1 MANQSPMI
9 SIPLKSTDE
18 VDWTTPIRHLIS
30 QSYGESPDNYAS
42 ECASLQ
48 RCRQDAV
55 RGAGSDST
63 ARDLLYKYFGQL
75 ELLELRFSEIRVT
88 FPWKD
93 AFTGKLTTQTSI
105 AFEKASILFQIASVH
120 SSLAAS
126 QSRSDPEGIKR
137 AFHYFRTCAGMLTYI
152 NDNFLH
158 APSTDLS
165 REVVKFLVALILA
178 QATEVFLEKCTEE
191 KKGSGLISKVAAQT
205 AGMYTA
211 LTEQVKEFMGKGI
224 FDRNWV
230 TLIQIKAKYVSSLA
244 QYHRSLA
251 DNALSKHG
259 DALVRLTQA
268 ETLAKESQ
276 WLCSSFNPNSNAS
289 PTLPAD
295 AASALS
301 DRIKSHLSLCT
312 DVKTTAQRENDLIYN
327 AVLPKPDSLPQ
338 IETTSVAS
346 VATPISIQE
355 VYGAPE
361 VQKVIG
367 QDIFLRLIPL
377 SVHESASV
385 YSEEKAKLVRGE
397 VESVELA
404 ESQARSAIEA
414 MGVKEGIA
422 KFKAILKESA
432 DDDDDV
438 DVIPSEVRR
447 WIDEIASFESRDP
460 LTSLLS
466 QLTQRKSN
474 AESVLSSISSNLSQ
488 ESHTTETLR
497 VQYGVKYTQEPSASI
512 TRDIRRELKELQ
524 DHLGKAEGSDRQ
536 VEGLWEGVRADV
548 GVLLGWG
555 RESELEELFRRAMN
569 DQGGQSAS
577 EHARSLLDLD
587 EGINGDEEAKER
599 AVIAELVSE
608 IEERLG
614 RSSKIARERGE
625 ILKDLKEKIQ
635 TDDVSHLL
643 LLNRKNTSVEPTL
656 FAAELE
662 KFRPYQQRLGETVV
676 QQETVLSEV
685 GAFWKKL
692 REVGGGKRFN
702 RISGGGG
709 RNGLARRWEEREKR
723 KKEIVSRFGRAR
735 GVYMEVRDGIAKGL
749 AFYNDLSQ
757 LVSALESTV
766 KELVER
772 RNREREALVRQLE
785 VEKRLSGGA
794 GLMGPSPTSQRDS
807 GPPPPLPPPP
817 PSSASG
823 HDLSASLAGISLS
836 NPSKPPPPISSY
848 TYPYVSPPN
857 HSQTQWRNTPTPPV
871 SQSPHD
877 QQQQPYF
884 PQPPPS
890 QSSTQPTYTNNSYPS
905 YPSSSP
911 TTQQNQQQQYQQY
924 GNYTSPP
931 PPPSAPPST
940 YAPPPPPPDPYASLG
955 LFNLGNSPSTT
966 TSPPPLPS
974 SSRQQGQQSYGSGF
988 PSQPPQQQGYSGQ
1001 GSYGRYSS
1009 PPPPPPQQA
1018 YGGFQSP
1025 PPQAPQQQQQN
1036 YQQGYGGYNPSPP
1049 LQQQPPYQ
1057 GYQGFPPPP
1066 PQPQPHQQQSY
1077 QGYQDPRGYSGNQ
1090 GYGSGR

>member
-9 SIPLKSTDE
+9 SIPLKSTDD

-30 QSYGESPDNYAS
+30 QSYGESPDSYAT

-88 FPWKD
+88 FPWRD

-165 REVVKFLVALILA
+165 REVIKFLVALILA

-191 KKGSGLISKVAAQT
+191 KKGSGLVSKVAAQT
-205 AGMYTA
+205 AAMYTA

-230 TLIQIKAKYVSSLA
+230 TLIQIKAKYISSLA
-244 QYHRSLA
+244 QYYRSLA
-251 DNALSKHG
+251 DKAQSKHG
-259 DALVRLTQA
+259 DALVRLTLA
-268 ETLAKESQ
+268 ESLAKESQ
-276 WLCSSFNPNSNAS
+276 SLCSSFNPNPNAS

-301 DRIKSHLSLCT
+301 DRIKAHLSLCS
-312 DVKTTAQRENDLIYN
+312 DAKSTAQRENDLIYN
-327 AVLPKPDSLPQ
+327 AVLPNADSLPQ
-338 IETTSVAS
+338 IETTSVAL

-397 VESVELA
+397 VERVELA
-404 ESQARSAIEA
+404 ESQTRSAIDA
-414 MGVKEGIA
+414 MGVREGLS
-422 KFKAILKESA
+422 KFKAILRESA
-432 DDDDDV
+432 DDNDEADI
-438 DVIPSEVRR
+438 IPPEVRR
-447 WIDEIASFESRDP
+447 WTDEITSFESRDP

-466 QLTQRKSN
+466 QLAQHKSN
-474 AESVLSSISSNLSQ
+474 VHSILSSISSNLSQ

-497 VQYGVKYTQEPSASI
+497 VQYGVKFTQEPSASI
-512 TRDIRRELKELQ
+512 TRDMRRELKEYQ
-524 DHLGKAEGSDRQ
+524 DHLGKAEGSDKQ
-536 VEGLWEGVRADV
+536 VEVLWEGARADV
-548 GVLLGWG
+548 GILLGWG
-555 RESELEELFRRAMN
+555 REGELEDLFARAMSN
-569 DQGGQSAS
+569 PEGERG
-577 EHARSLLDLD
+577 ERTRSLLDLD
-587 EGINGDEEAKER
+587 EGLSNDEEAKER
-599 AVIAELVSE
+599 ALIGELVSE
-608 IEERLG
+608 IDERLG
-614 RSSKIARERGE
+614 RLSKISRERGE
-625 ILKDLKEKIQ
+625 VLKDLKDKIQ

-643 LLNRKNTSVEPTL
+643 LLNRRNTSVEPTL

-662 KFRPYQQRLGETVV
+662 KFRPYQQRIEQTVI

-692 REVGGGKRFN
+692 REVGGGKRVH
-702 RISGGGG
+702 RMSGGG

-723 KKEIVSRFGRAR
+723 KKELVVRFGRAR
-735 GVYMEVRDGIAKGL
+735 DVYMEVRDGIAKGL
-749 AFYNDLSQ
+749 AFYTDLSQ
-757 LVSALESTV
+757 LVSTLETTTKDFV
-766 KELVER
+766 DR
-772 RNREREALVRQLE
+772 RTRERDGLVRQLE
-785 VEKRLSGGA
+785 VEKRLSSGGA
-794 GLMGPSPTSQRDS
+794 GSVASNLTGQRAG

-817 PSSASG
+817 PSSTSG
-823 HDLSASLAGISLS
+823 DDLSASLAGMNFA
-836 NPSKPPPPISSY
+836 NPSKPPPATPSY
-848 TYPYVSPPN
+848 ASPHN
-857 HSQTQWRNTPTPPV
+857 QSQTQWRNTPTPPI
-871 SQSPHD
+871 SHSP
-877 QQQQPYF
+877 QQQPPHYM
-884 PQPPPS
+884 
-890 QSSTQPTYTNNSYPS
+890 
-905 YPSSSP
+905 
-911 TTQQNQQQQYQQY
+911 
-924 GNYTSPP
+924 PP
-931 PPPSAPPST
+931 PPPASQSSYANNHPSYPTSTPVTQHSLSQQYQSYGNLPPPPPQFTPPSSLT
-940 YAPPPPPPDPYASLG
+940 SPPPPDPYA
-955 LFNLGNSPSTT
+955 NLGMFNFGGSS
-966 TSPPPLPS
+966 TSPPPPPPT
-974 SSRQQGQQSYGSGF
+974 SRQQGQQPYGGGF
-988 PSQPPQQQGYSGQ
+988 PPQTQQQGYGGYSGN
-1001 GSYGRYSS
+1001 GSYEKYSS
-1009 PPPPPPQQA
+1009 PPPPPSQQP

-1025 PPQAPQQQQQN
+1025 DLRPQQSYGGGYNTQPPPPPPQQQQQ
-1036 YQQGYGGYNPSPP
+1036 
-1049 LQQQPPYQ
+1049 QQPSFQ
-1057 GYQGFPPPP
+1057 GYQGLPPPP
-1066 PQPQPHQQQSY
+1066 PQPQSHPQQGYS
-1077 QGYQDPRGYSGNQ
+1077 GYQDPRGYGVNQ
-1090 GYGSGR
+1090 GYGNGR

>member
-9 SIPLKSTDE
+9 SIPLKSTEE

-30 QSYGESPDNYAS
+30 QSYGESPDNYSS

-75 ELLELRFSEIRVT
+75 ELLELRFAEIRVT

-93 AFTGKLTTQTSI
+93 AFTAKLTTQTSI

-137 AFHYFRTCAGMLTYI
+137 AFYYFRTCAGMLTYI

-165 REVVKFLVALILA
+165 REVIKFLVALILA

-191 KKGSGLISKVAAQT
+191 KKGSGLVSKVAAQT

-230 TLIQIKAKYVSSLA
+230 MLIQIKAKYLSSLA

-251 DNALSKHG
+251 DKALSKHG
-259 DALVRLTQA
+259 DALARLTLA

-276 WLCSSFNPNSNAS
+276 YLASSFNPSVS

-295 AASALS
+295 AASTLS
-301 DRIKSHLSLCT
+301 DRLKAHLSLCT
-312 DVKTTAQRENDLIYN
+312 NAKSTAQHENDLIYN
-327 AVLPKPDSLPQ
+327 AVLPNPDSLPQ

-346 VATPISIQE
+346 VAAPISIQE

-367 QDIFLRLIPL
+367 QDIFLKLIPL

-397 VESVELA
+397 VERVELA
-404 ESQARSAIEA
+404 ESQVRSALET
-414 MGVKEGIA
+414 MGVKEGVA
-422 KFKAILKESA
+422 KFKAILKEA
-432 DDDDDV
+432 VDDIDDDV
-438 DVIPSEVRR
+438 DVIPPNARK
-447 WIDEIASFESRDP
+447 WTDEIASLETRDP

-474 AESVLSSISSNLSQ
+474 VQSTLSHISSNLSQ

-497 VQYGVKYTQEPSASI
+497 VQYGVKFTQEPSASL
-512 TRDIRRELKELQ
+512 TRDMRRELKELQ
-524 DHLGKAEGSDRQ
+524 DHSSQAEGSDRQ
-536 VEGLWEGVRADV
+536 VEMLWDGVRADV

-555 RESELEELFRRAMN
+555 GEGELEELFRRAMDAVN
-569 DQGGQSAS
+569 DQGTHVAQ
-577 EHARSLLDLD
+577 SLLDID
-587 EGINGDEEAKER
+587 EGVNNDEEANER

-608 IEERLG
+608 IDERFG
-614 RSSKIARERGE
+614 RLSKISRERGE
-625 ILKDLKEKIQ
+625 VLKDLKEKIQ

-643 LLNRKNTSVEPTL
+643 LLNRRNTAVEPTL

-662 KFRPYQQRLGETVV
+662 KFRPYQQRLGQAVA
-676 QQETVLSEV
+676 QQEVVLSEV

-692 REVGGGKRFN
+692 REM
-702 RISGGGG
+702 SGS
-709 RNGLARRWEEREKR
+709 LARKWEEREKR
-723 KKEIVSRFGRAR
+723 KKDLLVRFGRAR
-735 GVYMEVRDGIAKGL
+735 DVYMEVRDGITKGL
-749 AFYNDLSQ
+749 TFYTDLSQ
-757 LVSALESTV
+757 LASTLESTV
-766 KELVER
+766 KE
-772 RNREREALVRQLE
+772 EREALVRQLE
-785 VEKRLSGGA
+785 VEKRLSSGGA
-794 GLMGPSPTSQRDS
+794 VG
-807 GPPPPLPPPP
+807 PPPLPPPP
-817 PSSASG
+817 PSSAPDNSN
-823 HDLSASLAGISLS
+823 DLSASLAGMKI
-836 NPSKPPPPISSY
+836 SKPPPPTPSLYAS
-848 TYPYVSPPN
+848 
-857 HSQTQWRNTPTPPV
+857 SQTQWRNTPTPPSYIPPSS
-871 SQSPHD
+871 SQPPPQPPYSPYS
-877 QQQQPYF
+877 QPYSSYASSPAIAASPQQQP
-884 PQPPPS
+884 QR
-890 QSSTQPTYTNNSYPS
+890 
-905 YPSSSP
+905 
-911 TTQQNQQQQYQQY
+911 QQY
-924 GNYTSPP
+924 GNFP
-931 PPPSAPPST
+931 PPPSLPSPPLL
-940 YAPPPPPPDPYASLG
+940 DPYASLDM
-955 LFNLGNSPSTT
+955 LNSI
-966 TSPPPLPS
+966 SPPALPPS
-974 SSRQQGQQSYGSGF
+974 SQPQRQQTYGNGF
-988 PSQPPQQQGYSGQ
+988 PPPPPGPQAPQQQGYSGQ

-1009 PPPPPPQQA
+1009 PPPPPPPSHQG
-1018 YGGFQSP
+1018 YGGYQSP
-1025 PPQAPQQQQQN
+1025 PSHPAPPPQQ
-1036 YQQGYGGYNPSPP
+1036 QQGYGGYGSLHQP
-1049 LQQQPPYQ
+1049 LPTQQQQQYYQ

-1066 PQPQPHQQQSY
+1066 PQSQQQQNY
-1077 QGYQDPRGYSGNQ
+1077 PGYQDPRGYSS
-1090 GYGSGR
+1090 YESGR